1 MEDLS
6 KEELFQLVTFY
17 KQKASDIELDFLK
30 LQLKYNKINSV
41 ILNSV
46 QEKTKKSK

>member
-6 KEELFQLVTFY
+6 KEELIQLATFY

-30 LQLKYNKINSV
+30 LQLRYNK
-41 ILNSV
+41 LNSV
-46 QEKTKKSK
+46 VLNSIQEPAKKSK

>member
-6 KEELFQLVTFY
+6 KEELFQLITFY

-30 LQLKYNKINSV
+30 LQLKYNKLNSV

-46 QEKTKKSK
+46 QETTKKSK